1 LGDKIN
7 KKKHMGGACRKHG
20 RREDVHAWFWWGN
33 LRERDRLENLGVE
46 KILKKHVG
54 CGLD

>member
-1 LGDKIN
+1 
-7 KKKHMGGACRKHG
+7 MWQVWEERK
-20 RREDVHAWFWWGN
+20 VHALFWWRN

-46 KILKKHVG
+46 NILKKHVG

>member
-1 LGDKIN
+1 
-7 KKKHMGGACRKHG
+7 MGGACGKYG
-20 RREDVHAWFWWGN
+20 RGGEVHAWFWWGN

>member
-1 LGDKIN
+1 MNEARGTYGWRGEVQAL
-7 KKKHMGGACRKHG
+7 
-20 RREDVHAWFWWGN
+20 FWWGN
-33 LRERDRLENLGVE
+33 LGERDSLENVGVE